1 MPYFFAYN
9 DRQFVRRGQIV
20 AATVVG
26 AGQGTIRVNSN
37 RVGSRHGSPR
47 ISCVIL
53 VLVIDERYSR
63 QILFSQIGREGQE
76 KLSNARV
83 LIVGCGAL
91 GASHAETLA
100 RAGLGHLRIVDRD
113 FVEFTNLQRQTLFKE
128 SDASERLPK
137 AVAAKNRLAEINS
150 EIEVEAV
157 VADVNNSNIES
168 LINGCDVVLDGTDNF
183 QIRYLLNDACVKHGR
198 TWIYGAVVS
207 SYGATMT
214 VIPGET
220 PCLRCIF
227 DEMPDAGSAPT
238 CDTAGVIM
246 PIVTSISAIQ
256 TAEAIKLLVGDMASL
271 HGSLLQI
278 DIWQNDWRKIKLSG
292 RSPHDSKGI
301 SDSESLHDH
310 KNVFNPDCIT
320 CGKHIYEFLDAENA
334 DFTAVLCGRDAVQ
347 IAPPKPTAIDLKAL
361 AANLAA
367 VSEVKQNEY
376 LVRFTADGH
385 EITVFADAR
394 AIIKGTDDPTEA
406 RSLYARFIGL

>member
-1 MPYFFAYN
+1 MN
-9 DRQFVRRGQIV
+9 D
-20 AATVVG
+20 
-26 AGQGTIRVNSN
+26 
-37 RVGSRHGSPR
+37 
-47 ISCVIL
+47 
-53 VLVIDERYSR
+53 RYSR
-63 QILFSQIGREGQE
+63 QTLFEEIGHEGQKRLRE
-76 KLSNARV
+76 ANIIL
-83 LIVGCGAL
+83 VGCGAL
-91 GASHAETLA
+91 GASHAEMLA
-100 RAGLGHLRIVDRD
+100 RAGIGKLKIVDRD
-113 FVEFTNLQRQTLFKE
+113 FVEFTNLQRQMLFKE
-128 SDASERLPK
+128 SDAIERLPK
-137 AVAAKNRLAEINS
+137 AIAAKKRLAEINS
-150 EIEVEAV
+150 EVSVEAV

-168 LINGCDVVLDGTDNF
+168 LIADCNLVLDGTDNF
-183 QIRYLLNDACVKHGR
+183 QIRYLLNDACVKHGK

-214 VIPGET
+214 VFPGQT

-256 TAEAIKLLVGDMASL
+256 TSEAIKLLVGNTASL
-271 HGSLLQI
+271 HGSLIQI
-278 DIWQNDWRKIKLSG
+278 DIWKNEWRKISL
-292 RSPHDSKGI
+292 DSFGQKRDRQGAC
-301 SDSESLHDH
+301 EFL
-310 KNVFNPDCIT
+310 NPDCIT
-320 CGKHIYEFLDAENA
+320 CGKHIYEFLDAENTE
-334 DFTAVLCGRDAVQ
+334 FTAVLCGRDAVQ